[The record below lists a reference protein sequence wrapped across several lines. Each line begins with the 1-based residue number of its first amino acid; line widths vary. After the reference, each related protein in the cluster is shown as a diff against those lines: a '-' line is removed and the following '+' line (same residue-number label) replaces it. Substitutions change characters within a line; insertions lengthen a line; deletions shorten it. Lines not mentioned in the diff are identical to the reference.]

1 MTLRCM
7 PTYTRFQP
15 DSVRHSVPKLPLSL
29 GQRERSRLFLQIGW
43 KDMEE
48 KRLYSSKNT
57 RAWKVVFE
65 ILMEHGRFRTDITIS
80 PYLGNDGDDHSCC
93 FGKVPPPSICGPL
106 PRITFQSDCT
116 CRHGDVTKC
125 KRNLKRCLFRYL
137 SLLTSKYC

>member
-15 DSVRHSVPKLPLSL
+15 DSSRPGVPKLPLSL

-57 RAWKVVFE
+57 RAWKVAFE
-65 ILMEHGRFRTDITIS
+65 ILLEYGIFRVDITIS
-80 PYLGNDGDDHSCC
+80 PYLGKDGNDHSCC
-93 FGKVPPPSICGPL
+93 FGTVPPPSSCGPL
-106 PRITFQSDCT
+106 AHITFQSDCA
-116 CRHGDVTKC
+116 CGNGDFTEC
-125 KRNLKRCLFRYL
+125 EQDSERCLFRYL